1 MNILN
6 RLKKLELNNPNK
18 PTCFCGKTF
27 VDLMYKEPHFSA
39 LTYCANCKDHFDY
52 WARLARDAETSE
64 NLTDIKKEA
73 L

>member
-18 PTCFCGKTF
+18 PPCFCGKTF
-27 VDLMYKEPHFSA
+27 VDLMYKEPHSSA

-52 WARLARDAETSE
+52 WVNLACDAETSE
-64 NLTDIKKEA
+64 NLTNI
-73 L
+73 

>member
-18 PTCFCGKTF
+18 PSCFCNKTLLDLWYGKPGA
-27 VDLMYKEPHFSA
+27 DS
-39 LTYCANCKDHFDY
+39 LTYCSNCKDTFDY
-52 WARLARDAETSE
+52 WQNLAREAKSE
-64 NLTDIKKEA
+64 LSKNLTDGET